1 MTSDL
6 SLQVKNS
13 PDGQSDNNDN
23 NATWSYLSFSLTLF
37 VLTTENA
44 IWGW

>member
-6 SLQVKNS
+6 SLKVKNS
-13 PDGQSDNNDN
+13 PDGQSDN

-44 IWGW
+44 I

>member
-6 SLQVKNS
+6 SLKVKNS
-13 PDGQSDNNDN
+13 PDDQSDNNDN

-37 VLTTENA
+37 VLTTDND
-44 IWGW
+44 I